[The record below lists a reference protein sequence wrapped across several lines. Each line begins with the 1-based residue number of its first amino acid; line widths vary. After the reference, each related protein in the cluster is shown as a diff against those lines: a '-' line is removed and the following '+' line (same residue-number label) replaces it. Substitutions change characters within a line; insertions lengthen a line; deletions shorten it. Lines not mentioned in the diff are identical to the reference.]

1 MLFQTIAFFLFLWSL
16 HLAWGVY
23 VIRGDRE
30 ILVPSVPEFIK
41 KVDTDEK
48 IVTVRLIEGM

>member
-1 MLFQTIAFFLFLWSL
+1 M
-16 HLAWGVY
+16 
-23 VIRGDRE
+23 IRGDRE

-48 IVTVRLIEGM
+48 TVTVRLIEGM